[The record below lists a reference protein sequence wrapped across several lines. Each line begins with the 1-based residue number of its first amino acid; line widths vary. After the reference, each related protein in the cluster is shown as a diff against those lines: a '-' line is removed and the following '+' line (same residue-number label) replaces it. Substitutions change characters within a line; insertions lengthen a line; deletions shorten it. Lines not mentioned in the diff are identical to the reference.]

1 MNANEITF
9 EKLPEAV
16 AFLTKELLSLREL
29 IEKQQTVVPKRQVP
43 IGIDDASRII
53 GKAKPTVYT
62 LVRKRV
68 LPCYK
73 NGKKLYFYED
83 ELITWI
89 NSGKKKTIQELKSEA
104 EIEMNNSYRK
114 WSRIKIPG

>member
-9 EKLPEAV
+9 DKLPEAV

-29 IEKQQTVVPKRQVP
+29 VEKQQTVVPKRQVP

-53 GKAKPTVYT
+53 DKAKPTVYT
-62 LVRKRV
+62 LVRKRI

-89 NSGKKKTIQELKSEA
+89 NSGKKKTIQKLKSNV

-114 WSRIKIPG
+114 RSRIKIPG

>member
-62 LVRKRV
+62 LVRKRI

-83 ELITWI
+83 ELITLI

-104 EIEMNNSYRK
+104 EMKNSYRRR
-114 WSRIKIPG
+114 SRIKIPG

>member
-9 EKLPEAV
+9 DKLPEAV
-16 AFLTKELLSLREL
+16 AFLTKELLFIREL
-29 IEKQQTVVPKRQVP
+29 LEKQQTVVPKKQGP
-43 IGIDDASRII
+43 IGIDDACRII

-89 NSGKKKTIQELKSEA
+89 NSGKKKTIQEMKADA
-104 EIEMNNSYRK
+104 ETEMNNSYRRK
-114 WSRIKIPG
+114 SFLM